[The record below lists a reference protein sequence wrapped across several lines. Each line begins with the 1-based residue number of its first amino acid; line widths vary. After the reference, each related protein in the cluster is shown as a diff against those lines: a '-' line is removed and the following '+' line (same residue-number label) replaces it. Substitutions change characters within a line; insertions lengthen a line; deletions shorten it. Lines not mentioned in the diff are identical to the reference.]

1 MKKKQSKKPNISPDV
16 VKLLTLA
23 LSQNAVKTKKKFNN
37 SGIGDL
43 SVPNNF
49 YVPLPVNTNY
59 NTDAITVIQAASQP
73 YIFSNNFWVLNYL
86 YKNEGIVQ
94 TFVDLPVDDAFRNG
108 YMVDTADEEFTPK
121 ELMKLHDWIE
131 DSGLLKGYI
140 NASKWARLFGG
151 GALIIS
157 DGEPLDKPFKIDEV
171 QKGQRIEFRDVSL
184 WEMSQYTNP
193 YDNWDGSANIVTSFN
208 TDSKP
213 SNIFSKKESNY
224 FYWQG
229 VKVHKSR
236 ALRVDGKT
244 PPPQLRPLLRGW
256 GMSVVEKVIKPL
268 ANYYKLNDMMANY
281 IDQSKIDIFKFAGLN
296 EAFETDAGAT
306 AVQTK
311 ATIAGLLKGIN
322 NGLAIDS
329 EDDYIQ
335 KQISFTG
342 IPDLKEQ
349 IRIDLACSLMFPISK
364 LFGTGSKVWG
374 EADDLEN
381 YNSMVESTIR
391 TPEAR
396 FNLKELSLIGFRVCF
411 GKTPDS
417 ALRIKFP
424 ALRVLSPLEE
434 AELKNKQA
442 DMLIRFGDRQWL
454 TPKQVMTQANILKL
468 FPNEIDI
475 EEIPEKTP
483 PQPEPLNAKATG
495 DAYGDDSKERNK
507 LIA

>member
-1 MKKKQSKKPNISPDV
+1 MTRKKLKKII
-16 VKLLTLA
+16 
-23 LSQNAVKTKKKFNN
+23 NN
-37 SGIGDL
+37 STLGDL

-49 YVPLPVNTNY
+49 FVPLPVNTNY

-94 TFVDLPVDDAFRNG
+94 TFIDLPVDDSFRNG

-131 DSGLLKGYI
+131 DSGLLKSYI
-140 NASKWARLFGG
+140 NATKWARLFGG

-157 DGEPLDKPFKIDEV
+157 DGKDLDTPLKIDEIE
-171 QKGQRIEFRDVSL
+171 KGQNIEFKDVSL
-184 WEMSQYTNP
+184 WEITAINTSYKS
-193 YDNWDGSANIVTSFN
+193 WDGNSNIVNGFN

-213 SNIFSKKESNY
+213 TNSFSSKESNF
-224 FYWQG
+224 FYWQNK
-229 VKVHKSR
+229 KVHKSR
-236 ALRVDGKT
+236 ALKVDGKT

-256 GMSVVEKVIKPL
+256 GMSVIEKVIKPL
-268 ANYYKLNDMMANY
+268 ANYYKLNDMTANY
-281 IDQSKIDIFKFAGLN
+281 IDQAKIDIFKFAGLN

-322 NGLAIDS
+322 NGLAIDA

-349 IRIDLACSLMFPISK
+349 IRIELACSLMFPISK

-374 EADDLEN
+374 EADDIEN

-391 TPEAR
+391 TPECR
-396 FNLKELSLIGFRVCF
+396 FNLKELTLIGCRVVF
-411 GKTPDS
+411 GKTPS
-417 ALRIKFP
+417 SPLRIKFP
-424 ALRVLSPLEE
+424 PLRVLSPMEE
-434 AELKNKQA
+434 AKLKSQQA
-442 DMLIRFGDRQWL
+442 DLLIRFGDRQWL
-454 TPKQVMTQANILKL
+454 TPKQVVTQANILKL
-468 FPNEIDI
+468 FPNEIDLA
-475 EEIPEKTP
+475 EVPDKTP
-483 PQPEPLNAKATG
+483 PQPEPIHSKATG
-495 DAYGDDSKERNK
+495 DAYGDDSKQRNK
-507 LIA
+507 LGGET